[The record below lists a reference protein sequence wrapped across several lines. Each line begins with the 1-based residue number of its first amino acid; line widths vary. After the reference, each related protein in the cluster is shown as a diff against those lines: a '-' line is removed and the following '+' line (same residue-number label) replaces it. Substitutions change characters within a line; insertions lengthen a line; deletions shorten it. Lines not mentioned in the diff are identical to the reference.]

1 MRPSS
6 RRTLYWAPR
15 TLAILFAL
23 FLSLFAL
30 DGFEPGSSFGE
41 IAVALGTHLVPVA
54 LFVALL
60 VVAWR
65 REWVGALG
73 FTALACLYVA
83 WAWGRFPV
91 LTYVL
96 MSGPLLLLGVLFHF
110 NWIRRAELRAR

>member
-6 RRTLYWAPR
+6 RRTLYRAPR

-23 FLSLFAL
+23 CLSLFAL
-30 DGFEPGSSFGE
+30 DGFEPGQSSGE
-41 IAVALGTHLVPVA
+41 IAVGLGMHLVPVA

-96 MSGPLLLLGVLFHF
+96 ISGPLLLLGALFLIG
-110 NWIRRAELRAR
+110 WIRRAELRPG